1 MKVYI
6 LMADGFEE
14 CEALVP
20 ADLLM
25 RAGAEVV
32 LTSIT
37 DRLEVRGAHG
47 IRVLCDKAV
56 GGFSIDDAAMVVL
69 PGGGEGTE
77 NLKASVRV

>member
-37 DRLEVRGAHG
+37 DLGKGCRLIRG
-47 IRVLCDKAV
+47 V
-56 GGFSIDDAAMVVL
+56 FS
-69 PGGGEGTE
+69 
-77 NLKASVRV
+77 

>member
-37 DRLEVRGAHG
+37 DRL
-47 IRVLCDKAV
+47 
-56 GGFSIDDAAMVVL
+56 
-69 PGGGEGTE
+69 
-77 NLKASVRV
+77 